1 MSTNELTIKVNELKE
16 LKKFQKE
23 IEKEIS
29 ILENEIKEEMIAQ
42 ETDELDAGIYKVRYK
57 TVVSKRFNSASFKQ
71 AYLALYEKFCEN
83 TETRRFTII

>member
-1 MSTNELTIKVNELKE
+1 MSTNELTIKVSELKE

-29 ILENEIKEEMIAQ
+29 TLENEIKEEMIAQ

-57 TVVSKRFNSASFKQ
+57 TIVSKRFNTTSFKQ
-71 AYLALYEKFCEN
+71 AYLTLYEKFCEN